1 MTKRFPKIRDVAEA
15 AGVSTATVSRALSA
29 PEMVSRDTRA
39 IVLKAVEATGYRMNH
54 AARNLRRRQAGGIVV
69 LVPNLAN
76 PFFAQILSGIAAAMA
91 PSGYNVLIADTR
103 QADTGG
109 SMLDY
114 LHNNRADG
122 LIVLDAGLP
131 EEVLSAGQRRASQ
144 PPIVFACEWLDDD
157 DRASVTIDNAYGA
170 RLAIDHL
177 VGLGHRRI
185 GHLMGPPG
193 NVLTATRA
201 QGTRAALAAHGLAA
215 REDWFFA
222 GDFSL
227 ASGAAAARRW
237 LALDERPTAVF
248 CASDAMAG
256 GFVGAL
262 HRAGVR
268 VPEDVSVVG
277 FDDIEIAAHLVPA
290 LTTIAQPRR
299 LIGETAA
306 RKLLGLIG
314 RAGQPEET
322 HEVLPVE
329 LVVRESTGAPAS
341 G

>member
-1 MTKRFPKIRDVAEA
+1 MTRRFPKLRDVAEA

-29 PEMVSRDTRA
+29 PELVSNATRA
-39 IVLKAVEATGYRMNH
+39 VVMKAVEATGYRMNH

-103 QADTGG
+103 QGDAGG
-109 SMLDY
+109 SILDY

-131 EEVLSAGQRRASQ
+131 PEMLAAGQRRAAQ
-144 PPIVFACEWLDDD
+144 PPIVFACEWLEGDG
-157 DRASVTIDNAYGA
+157 RASVTIDNAHGA
-170 RLAIDHL
+170 RLAVDHL
-177 VGLGHRRI
+177 VALGHRRI
-185 GHLMGPPG
+185 GHVGGPAG
-193 NVLTATRA
+193 NILTATRER
-201 QGTRAALAAHGLAA
+201 GTRDALAAHGLAQ
-215 REDWFFA
+215 REEWFFA

-227 ASGAAAARRW
+227 GSGAAAAQRW
-237 LALDERPTAVF
+237 LAMADRPTAVF
-248 CASDAMAG
+248 CASDAMAC

-262 HRAGVR
+262 HRAGMR
-268 VPEDVSVVG
+268 VAEDVSVVG

-299 LIGETAA
+299 QIGETAA
-306 RKLLGLIG
+306 LRLLEMI
-314 RAGQPEET
+314 RQPEQPRGGK
-322 HEVLPVE
+322 EVLAVE
-329 LVVRESTGAPAS
+329 LVVRESTAAPPPP
-341 G
+341 